1 MFRLQKHVFLLKQAR
16 PCCLTVVGHRGY
28 SPEHLCELSF
38 EQRYD
43 DGEADAGG
51 HQVQQG
57 GLDTDARD

>member
-1 MFRLQKHVFLLKQAR
+1 M
-16 PCCLTVVGHRGY
+16 VGHRGY

-57 GLDTDARD
+57 GLDTEI

>member
-1 MFRLQKHVFLLKQAR
+1 MFSCSNKLGPAASS
-16 PCCLTVVGHRGY
+16 CGHRGY

-57 GLDTDARD
+57 GLNTDARD